1 MSYSRDT
8 LIRFEHCDP
17 AGLIFY
23 PRFFALVNEMVE
35 DWFASLGCSFKAMH
49 VEQRKGIPTVRFES
63 EFVAPVRI
71 GDTLRQT
78 LGVDT
83 LGRSSCALKHLA
95 AIDGRAV
102 ARFDQTIVFTDL
114 ATMRAEPWPADLR
127 ATMARFAGLEA

>member
-8 LIRFEHCDP
+8 LIRFEYCDP

-35 DWFASLGCSFKAMH
+35 DWFAALGCSFKTMH
-49 VEQRKGIPTVRFES
+49 IDQHKGVPTVRFES
-63 EFVAPVRI
+63 EFVAPVRV
-71 GDTLRQT
+71 GDMLHQT
-78 LGVDT
+78 LGVDA
-83 LGRSSCALKHLA
+83 LGRTSCTLKHLA

-114 ATMRAEPWPADLR
+114 TTMRPEPWPTELR
-127 ATMARFAGLEA
+127 SAMARFAGFEP